1 VLIPLVQQFL
11 SYSGEDVNTTAFRLI
26 AIKPLP
32 GKMWTKLDA
41 KVPIDW
47 EHDEA
52 VWVWINPNVTTF
64 QNKRRIRM
72 KTTIYAMAFMILLSI
87 VSGPALA
94 QEMIIYPAK
103 GQKQEQ
109 MDKDKFECYNWAKK
123 QTNFDPME
131 VPKATEPPPKKEAQK
146 GGVVKG
152 GTRGALVGVTAGAI
166 AGDAGKGAAIGAA
179 SGALVGGMRRQDQKQ
194 QQEQAEKQ
202 WAQEQA
208 AQYQKSR
215 NEYNRAYGACLEGRG
230 YTVK

>member
-1 VLIPLVQQFL
+1 
-11 SYSGEDVNTTAFRLI
+11 
-26 AIKPLP
+26 
-32 GKMWTKLDA
+32 
-41 KVPIDW
+41 
-47 EHDEA
+47 
-52 VWVWINPNVTTF
+52 
-64 QNKRRIRM
+64 M
-72 KTTIYAMAFMILLSI
+72 KTTKCITIILLI
-87 VSGPALA
+87 TFLATGFALA
-94 QEMIIYPAK
+94 QELVIYPAK
-103 GQKQEQ
+103 GQSQEQ
-109 MDKDKFECYNWAKK
+109 LDKDKYECYNWAKK
-123 QTNFDPME
+123 KTNFDPME

-202 WAQEQA
+202 WGQDQA

-230 YTVK
+230 YSVK